1 MKSKFS
7 LSLSAYILLVILFSV
22 FGTLFF
28 AKIYLEKQNNDT
40 IYQKFQRERKEITEN
55 VALAMIAPIKNFS
68 PTEGSKTLEILKQNK
83 KIVKIVIY
91 DKISDMD
98 FITIYVPERAKGNL
112 LKNYQKIYDKSKVV
126 GWVEMT
132 FSDDAIQKELIIINS
147 VIQKILFFTFI
158 ILILTMYSLLY
169 FKILRPI
176 KILTKQA
183 KDFQN
188 NKLENKYTWSGNDAL
203 SSLGKSFELA
213 RVSTLNLLKNLSDKN
228 EELEKL
234 YITDK
239 LTNLYNRHKLDIVL
253 EHEESRYTRYNQS
266 FAVILIDIDNFKH
279 VNDTY
284 GHLVGDRVLVE
295 IASILKKNIRK
306 TDTLGRWG
314 GEEFLIIV
322 PQSNKENLLEL
333 SRKLK
338 DCIANY
344 DFKLS
349 KNITASFGL
358 SFYKKDLK
366 TLLKNADDALYQIK
380 RNGKNSI
387 SLNES

>member
-28 AKIYLEKQNNDT
+28 AKIYLEKQNNDK

-98 FITIYVPERAKGNL
+98 FITIYIPQRIKGNL
-112 LKNYQKIYDKSKVV
+112 LKNDQKVYDKSKEI
-126 GWVEMT
+126 GSVEIT
-132 FSDDAIQKELIIINS
+132 FSDANAQKELITISS
-147 VIQKILFFTFI
+147 VIQKTLFFTFI
-158 ILILTMYSLLY
+158 ILILTMYTLLY

-176 KILTKQA
+176 KTLTKQA

-239 LTNLYNRHKLDIVL
+239 LTGLYNRHKLDTVL
-253 EHEESRYTRYNQS
+253 EHEESRHTRYNQS
-266 FAVILIDIDNFKH
+266 FGIILIDIDNFKH

-284 GHLVGDRVLVE
+284 GHLEGDRVLAE
-295 IASILKKNIRK
+295 IASILKNNIRK

-333 SRKLK
+333 STKLK
-338 DCIANY
+338 DCIENY

-349 KNITASFGL
+349 KHITASFGL

-366 TLLKNADDALYQIK
+366 TLLTNADDALYQIK

-387 SLNES
+387 LLN